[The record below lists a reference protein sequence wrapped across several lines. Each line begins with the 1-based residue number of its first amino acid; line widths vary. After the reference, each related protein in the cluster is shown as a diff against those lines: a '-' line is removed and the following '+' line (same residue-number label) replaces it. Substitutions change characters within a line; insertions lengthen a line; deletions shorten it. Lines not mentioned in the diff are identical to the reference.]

1 MEDITE
7 NKEVQTIGEMLK
19 NARIK
24 QNKTIEEV
32 AKELCVREIYLTAI
46 ENMDFDNMP
55 PMPYGLG
62 FVRSYA
68 KLLGLNSD
76 RIVFSYRQIMTGEE
90 EPKPQSEN
98 HHAETS
104 GPRPKHFV
112 LGILGLAILAVAW
125 SVLPTTSKFEDISE
139 DNSVT
144 VPTPVIVADEEENQ
158 IIKHSE
164 KDIKNN
170 KKENTE
176 SDDNTV
182 NKKDENGIDKDK
194 LKDKDK
200 DNDKDIKD
208 SKQEKKQDA
217 KEDKKT
223 EEKSKDEKNAEKVTL
238 PQMRIV
244 LTGPSWLELRQGNK
258 VLLNGVYNKGYKY
271 TIPSEKGL
279 IISVGRPLNVQF
291 YLDDNPIKVATNI
304 KRKNLSLDSYFK
316 TQD

>member
-7 NKEVQTIGEMLK
+7 NKEVQTIGEMLR

-24 QNKTIEEV
+24 QNKTIEEI
-32 AKELCVREIYLTAI
+32 AEELCIREIYLTAI

-62 FVRSYA
+62 FVRNYS

-98 HHAETS
+98 HHPETS
-104 GPRPKHFV
+104 GPRPKHFI
-112 LGILGLAILAVAW
+112 LGILGLALLAVAW

-144 VPTPVIVADEEENQ
+144 VPTPVIVADEEE
-158 IIKHSE
+158 KPAAKKVKKAE
-164 KDIKNN
+164 K
-170 KKENTE
+170 KKVE
-176 SDDNTV
+176 SDKT
-182 NKKDENGIDKDK
+182 EA
-194 LKDKDK
+194 KDKDK
-200 DNDKDIKD
+200 AKDKKD
-208 SKQEKKQDA
+208 VKDTKEETKESATQEEKA
-217 KEDKKT
+217 KEDKK
-223 EEKSKDEKNAEKVTL
+223 EEKKADEKKAEKAAL
-238 PQMRIV
+238 PKMRIV
-244 LTGPSWLELRQGNK
+244 LTGPSWLELRQDNK

-271 TIPSEKGL
+271 DLPSGKGL
-279 IISVGRPLNVQF
+279 IISVGRPRNVQF
-291 YLDDNPIKVATNI
+291 YLDDKPVQVATNI
-304 KRKNLSLDSYFK
+304 RRKNLSLDSYFK

>member
-7 NKEVQTIGEMLK
+7 NKEVQTIGEMLR

-24 QNKTIEEV
+24 QNKTIEEI
-32 AKELCVREIYLTAI
+32 AEELCIREIYLTAI

-62 FVRSYA
+62 FVRNYS

-98 HHAETS
+98 HHPETS
-104 GPRPKHFV
+104 GPRPKHFI
-112 LGILGLAILAVAW
+112 LGILGLALLAVAW

-144 VPTPVIVADEEENQ
+144 VPTPVIVADEEEKPDAQ
-158 IIKHSE
+158 KVKKAE
-164 KDIKNN
+164 K
-170 KKENTE
+170 KKVE
-176 SDDNTV
+176 SDKT
-182 NKKDENGIDKDK
+182 EA
-194 LKDKDK
+194 KDKDK
-200 DNDKDIKD
+200 AKDKKD
-208 SKQEKKQDA
+208 VKDTKEETKESSTQEEKA
-217 KEDKKT
+217 KEDKK
-223 EEKSKDEKNAEKVTL
+223 EEKKADEKKAEKAAL
-238 PQMRIV
+238 PKMRIV
-244 LTGPSWLELRQGNK
+244 LTGPSWLELRQDNK

-271 TIPSEKGL
+271 DLPSGKGL
-279 IISVGRPLNVQF
+279 IISVGRPRNVQF
-291 YLDDNPIKVATNI
+291 YLDDKPVQVATNI
-304 KRKNLSLDSYFK
+304 RRKNLSLDSYFK